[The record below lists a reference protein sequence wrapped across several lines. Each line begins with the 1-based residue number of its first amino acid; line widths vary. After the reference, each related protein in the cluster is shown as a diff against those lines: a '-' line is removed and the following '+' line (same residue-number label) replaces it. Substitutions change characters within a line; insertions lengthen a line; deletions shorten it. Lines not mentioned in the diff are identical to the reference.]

1 MKRLLLTIAII
12 LGIFIIAVIG
22 GSFYMLNYSLK
33 PDEER
38 ADTAAC
44 FKKLVEDYP
53 DLKPWLDSLNTCHG
67 LRDTFVN
74 MPRGERHHAY
84 LFPLP
89 ESRRT
94 AIIIH
99 GWRDCAIK
107 FMYLARLYQQLGYN
121 VLMPDLHAH
130 GLSEGNAIG
139 MGWQERKDII
149 YWMTIA
155 SNRFKS
161 NDFIIHGVSM
171 GAATTMNVS
180 GESMPDCVK
189 SIKFIEDCGYTSVW
203 DEFGYELDDQFGL
216 PAFPLLYSTSQLCQW
231 RYGWNFKEAAPIE
244 QVKKCR
250 YPMLFIHGDQ
260 DDFVPFKM
268 VYPLHK
274 AKSGKKD
281 IWITKGTKHAAS
293 YRDYPK
299 EYKLSVKNFL
309 NQ

>member
-1 MKRLLLTIAII
+1 
-12 LGIFIIAVIG
+12 
-22 GSFYMLNYSLK
+22 
-33 PDEER
+33 
-38 ADTAAC
+38 
-44 FKKLVEDYP
+44 
-53 DLKPWLDSLNTCHG
+53 
-67 LRDTFVN
+67 
-74 MPRGERHHAY
+74 
-84 LFPLP
+84 
-89 ESRRT
+89 
-94 AIIIH
+94 
-99 GWRDCAIK
+99 
-107 FMYLARLYQQLGYN
+107 MYLARLYQQLGYN

-203 DEFGYELDDQFGL
+203 DEFSYELDDQFGL

>member
-1 MKRLLLTIAII
+1 
-12 LGIFIIAVIG
+12 
-22 GSFYMLNYSLK
+22 
-33 PDEER
+33 
-38 ADTAAC
+38 
-44 FKKLVEDYP
+44 
-53 DLKPWLDSLNTCHG
+53 
-67 LRDTFVN
+67 
-74 MPRGERHHAY
+74 
-84 LFPLP
+84 
-89 ESRRT
+89 
-94 AIIIH
+94 
-99 GWRDCAIK
+99 
-107 FMYLARLYQQLGYN
+107 
-121 VLMPDLHAH
+121 
-130 GLSEGNAIG
+130 
-139 MGWQERKDII
+139 
-149 YWMTIA
+149 
-155 SNRFKS
+155 
-161 NDFIIHGVSM
+161 
-171 GAATTMNVS
+171 
-180 GESMPDCVK
+180 
-189 SIKFIEDCGYTSVW
+189 
-203 DEFGYELDDQFGL
+203 LDDQFGL